1 MLVLGEL
8 NARHGLVLKEGFDIS
23 HRFFNSDSS
32 LSSVPKEY
40 SEISFCVARAQDLN
54 PCKSFEKSSNIF

>member
-1 MLVLGEL
+1 
-8 NARHGLVLKEGFDIS
+8 VLKEGFDIS